1 MEDIVERLF
10 DLLALVDYDNGLTE
24 IEKNILLE
32 IERDYALAKEAM
44 CTIECPYCKT
54 KIQF

>member
-1 MEDIVERLF
+1 MEDIVERLL
-10 DLLALVDYDNGLTE
+10 DLLTSIDYNNALTE
-24 IEKNILLE
+24 TEKNILLE

-44 CTIECPYCKT
+44 CTIECPHCKT